1 MKLFNTLTRQKEE
14 FVPITPGEVK
24 MYSCGPTVY
33 NYFHIGNARPFIM
46 FDLLRRYF
54 EYRGNKV
61 TFVQNFTDIDDKVI
75 NKANEEGVTYDVIA
89 DRYIKEYFVDAE
101 GLGIKRATVHPRA
114 TETMDAIIDIVK
126 TLIDKGHAYVAENG
140 DVYFRTKTFKEYGKL
155 SHQPLEDLQ
164 AGARISVGEIK
175 EDPMDFAVWKA
186 AKPGEPSWKAPW
198 GEGRPGWH
206 IECTAMI
213 HKHLGQTIDIHCGGQ
228 DLIFPHHENEIAQS
242 ECCTGKPYARYWM
255 HNGYINVDNKK
266 MSKSLGNFFTVRE
279 VAEKY
284 GYEPIKYM
292 MLSAHYRSP
301 INYSLAIIEQCK
313 AALERLYNCRD
324 NLDFAI
330 QNALPQTAD
339 AEADSQLMQQLEKR
353 REQFIEAMDDDMNT
367 ANALS
372 AIFELMREI
381 NAYSGSHADATLA
394 YLKGAYDLFMELT
407 GVLNIVQKH
416 EDAGEDPDKAKIE
429 ELIAQRAAAKK
440 NKDFA
445 EADRIRD
452 YLLNEMGIAIKDTRQ
467 GVQWSRV

>member
-140 DVYFRTKTFKEYGKL
+140 DVYFRTKTFSEYGKL

-206 IECTAMI
+206 IECSAMVN
-213 HKHLGQTIDIHCGGQ
+213 KYLGPTIDIHSGGL
-228 DLIFPHHENEIAQS
+228 DLTFPHHENEIAQS
-242 ECCTGKPYARYWM
+242 ECANGCT
-255 HNGYINVDNKK
+255 
-266 MSKSLGNFFTVRE
+266 F
-279 VAEKY
+279 
-284 GYEPIKYM
+284 
-292 MLSAHYRSP
+292 AHYW
-301 INYSLAIIEQCK
+301 L
-313 AALERLYNCRD
+313 
-324 NLDFAI
+324 
-330 QNALPQTAD
+330 
-339 AEADSQLMQQLEKR
+339 
-353 REQFIEAMDDDMNT
+353 
-367 ANALS
+367 
-372 AIFELMREI
+372 
-381 NAYSGSHADATLA
+381 H
-394 YLKGAYDLFMELT
+394 
-407 GVLNIVQKH
+407 
-416 EDAGEDPDKAKIE
+416 
-429 ELIAQRAAAKK
+429 
-440 NKDFA
+440 
-445 EADRIRD
+445 
-452 YLLNEMGIAIKDTRQ
+452 
-467 GVQWSRV
+467 RVP